1 MLVSLVITTRA
12 YHSVSVW
19 LTALLNGCVS
29 YHSEVYKKYI
39 ISNLKLY
46 KTLGARKLK
55 KENKH
60 KTTKYETSCFFFHLS
75 LKSPLINVAFTKPD

>member
-1 MLVSLVITTRA
+1 MLVSLVIITRA

-46 KTLGARKLK
+46 KTLRARKLK
-55 KENKH
+55 K
-60 KTTKYETSCFFFHLS
+60 KTNTKQRS
-75 LKSPLINVAFTKPD
+75 TKLPVFSFILV